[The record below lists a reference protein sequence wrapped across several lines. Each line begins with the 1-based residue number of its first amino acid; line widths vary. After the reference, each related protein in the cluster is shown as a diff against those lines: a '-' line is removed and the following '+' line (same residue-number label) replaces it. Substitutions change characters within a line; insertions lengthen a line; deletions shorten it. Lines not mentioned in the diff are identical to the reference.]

1 MKFKGNGIIWDADN
15 NCALCKFEDHELVTE
30 DERVIEI
37 LKENGFEFEESKDS
51 TPSITVKE
59 LKALLDEKGIE
70 YDAKA
75 KKEDLVKLLEGAE

>member
-1 MKFKGNGIIWDADN
+1 MILLLLRRYKALEEARLERIAKMREEAELNNSDFKDKTN
-15 NCALCKFEDHELVTE
+15 
-30 DERVIEI
+30 
-37 LKENGFEFEESKDS
+37 
-51 TPSITVKE
+51 KE

>member
-1 MKFKGNGIIWDADN
+1 MLLRRYKALEEARLERIAKMREEAELNNSDFKDKTN
-15 NCALCKFEDHELVTE
+15 
-30 DERVIEI
+30 
-37 LKENGFEFEESKDS
+37 
-51 TPSITVKE
+51 KE

>member
-1 MKFKGNGIIWDADN
+1 MTTASEVKSEA
-15 NCALCKFEDHELVTE
+15 AASPL
-30 DERVIEI
+30 
-37 LKENGFEFEESKDS
+37 
-51 TPSITVKE
+51 TVKE

>member
-1 MKFKGNGIIWDADN
+1 MLLRRYKDRHDSMTTAPEVKSDA
-15 NCALCKFEDHELVTE
+15 ATSPL
-30 DERVIEI
+30 
-37 LKENGFEFEESKDS
+37 
-51 TPSITVKE
+51 TVKE

>member
-1 MKFKGNGIIWDADN
+1 M
-15 NCALCKFEDHELVTE
+15 LL
-30 DERVIEI
+30 RRY
-37 LKENGFEFEESKDS
+37 KDRHDS
-51 TPSITVKE
+51 MTTASEVKSEAAASPLTVKE